1 MSGMTACGTLLLMR
15 GPRKIML
22 TASLDSVRACIDVFS
37 WFFLLPGIA
46 ISALI
51 VYDSEWEELVGT
63 IWVRCVGAIG
73 GGKYYYILVRLH
85 VSSFVTEFE
94 LGRQAAWRPRCNR
107 GGVDRSVVGI
117 VHSAVDCGS
126 VSLGG
131 NHVGVIKTLVTLCS
145 VLVFLIACYLG
156 SVFGV
161 QVRLSS

>member
-1 MSGMTACGTLLLMR
+1 MWGVAHSLHTPLLSVKYAMSGMTACGTLLLMR

-94 LGRQAAWRPRCNR
+94 LGRQAAWRPRGNR
-107 GGVDRSVVGI
+107 I
-117 VHSAVDCGS
+117 
-126 VSLGG
+126 
-131 NHVGVIKTLVTLCS
+131 GVIKTLMALCICVVLRLRFSNS
-145 VLVFLIACYLG
+145 VLPRAMA
-156 SVFGV
+156 
-161 QVRLSS
+161 